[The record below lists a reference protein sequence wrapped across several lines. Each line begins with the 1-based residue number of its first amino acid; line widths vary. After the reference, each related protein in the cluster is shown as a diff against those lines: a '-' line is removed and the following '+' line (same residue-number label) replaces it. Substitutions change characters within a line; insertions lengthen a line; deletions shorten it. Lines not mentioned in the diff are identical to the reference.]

1 MFEPVIGIEV
11 HVQLKTESKLFCPC
25 STRFDAPP
33 NSNTCPVCLGLPGAL
48 PVLNKKA
55 IEYGI
60 KTSLALNCRVTESS
74 RFDRKNYFYPDLS
87 KNYQITQNAF
97 PIGADGYIDV
107 VVDGTERRVRI
118 KRVHLEEDAGKSV
131 HEGGT
136 ITGAAYS
143 LEDYNRAGV
152 PLLEIVSEP
161 DIRSPK
167 EAYEYLLMLRR
178 ILLYL
183 GVSDCKMEEGSLRCD
198 VNISIRPKGSDKFG
212 TQVELKNLNSFRA
225 VERSLEYEVRRQSD
239 VVANGGEVVRET
251 RHWDE
256 ASQVTVS
263 MRLKERAEDY
273 RYFPEPDLP
282 KLKIEKAWVEEVK
295 TTLPEL
301 PGARRMRFISDYEL
315 PQYDAALLTDTK
327 ELADY
332 FEAAVREYDGSAKT
346 VSNWIMGELLRLMNA
361 TGTEIGEVKVSPG
374 DLADMLKMIDK
385 GTISGKIAKTVFE
398 EMFAEGKSPEVIVK
412 EKGLVQIAD
421 EDELLRI
428 VDQVIGENQEVA
440 DEIKAGKDKAIGFLV
455 GQVMKLTRGRANP
468 KMVNE
473 LLRQRLSQ

>member
-1 MFEPVIGIEV
+1 
-11 HVQLKTESKLFCPC
+11 
-25 STRFDAPP
+25 
-33 NSNTCPVCLGLPGAL
+33 
-48 PVLNKKA
+48 
-55 IEYGI
+55 
-60 KTSLALNCRVTESS
+60 
-74 RFDRKNYFYPDLS
+74 
-87 KNYQITQNAF
+87 
-97 PIGADGYIDV
+97 
-107 VVDGTERRVRI
+107 
-118 KRVHLEEDAGKSV
+118 
-131 HEGGT
+131 
-136 ITGAAYS
+136 
-143 LEDYNRAGV
+143 
-152 PLLEIVSEP
+152 
-161 DIRSPK
+161 
-167 EAYEYLLMLRR
+167 MLRR

-315 PQYDAALLTDTK
+315 PQYDAALLTDTR

>member
-1 MFEPVIGIEV
+1 
-11 HVQLKTESKLFCPC
+11 
-25 STRFDAPP
+25 
-33 NSNTCPVCLGLPGAL
+33 
-48 PVLNKKA
+48 
-55 IEYGI
+55 
-60 KTSLALNCRVTESS
+60 
-74 RFDRKNYFYPDLS
+74 
-87 KNYQITQNAF
+87 
-97 PIGADGYIDV
+97 
-107 VVDGTERRVRI
+107 
-118 KRVHLEEDAGKSV
+118 
-131 HEGGT
+131 
-136 ITGAAYS
+136 
-143 LEDYNRAGV
+143 
-152 PLLEIVSEP
+152 
-161 DIRSPK
+161 
-167 EAYEYLLMLRR
+167 
-178 ILLYL
+178 
-183 GVSDCKMEEGSLRCD
+183 
-198 VNISIRPKGSDKFG
+198 
-212 TQVELKNLNSFRA
+212 
-225 VERSLEYEVRRQSD
+225 
-239 VVANGGEVVRET
+239 
-251 RHWDE
+251 
-256 ASQVTVS
+256 
-263 MRLKERAEDY
+263 
-273 RYFPEPDLP
+273 
-282 KLKIEKAWVEEVK
+282 
-295 TTLPEL
+295 
-301 PGARRMRFISDYEL
+301 
-315 PQYDAALLTDTK
+315 LTDTR